1 MRHTT
6 KETTITYSRC
16 EEKRARWSVGTKEY
30 GVYTTENAQT
40 ETNEG
45 AVSAGR
51 TKDIQYKSRGVR
63 IWHKVTCSTMSRV
76 DHVIKSPWVE
86 LETST
91 NKTEMIQNKV

>member
-1 MRHTT
+1 M
-6 KETTITYSRC
+6 
-16 EEKRARWSVGTKEY
+16 GTKEY

-51 TKDIQYKSRGVR
+51 TINIQYKSKGVR
-63 IWHKVTCSTMSRV
+63 IWHKVTCSTVSRV

-91 NKTEMIQNKV
+91 LPLSETKGDESKSLSVTSVNIGW